1 MHHVSTTNNPPLL
14 IGQLCE
20 RLGYQRRQPLE
31 KVWNLAFQGEAM
43 PKDHES
49 IQPEKVVL
57 FLRFFLTQNAQG
69 RSASF
74 YDRANELLS
83 EYTGA
88 KEVVP
93 THNNVTAQQEKEVI
107 ELPIEDSQANTTSF
121 KEVVSRIR
129 DFSIL
134 ALYFIVVVGHGILV
148 WYDCSQIWGMPG
160 TIAGG
165 IGFAIILAA
174 FLMATDKTRERTSE
188 SALTF
193 VAFVDVASIFVH
205 YPVFSGYDVA
215 NWITTLC
222 ICVFIPCMSWG
233 ALYLFRVFKLD

>member
-1 MHHVSTTNNPPLL
+1 MHHVSTTNKPPLL

-31 KVWNLAFQGEAM
+31 KVWNVAFDGEAM
-43 PKDHES
+43 PKDHEA

-74 YDRANELLS
+74 YDRANELLLQ
-83 EYTGA
+83 YTGS
-88 KEVVP
+88 KEVLPTQNDVVP
-93 THNNVTAQQEKEVI
+93 QSEKEVI
-107 ELPIEDSQANTTSF
+107 ELPIEDSQTNATSF
-121 KEVVSRIR
+121 IEVVSRIR

-193 VAFVDVASIFVH
+193 VAFVDIASIFVH

-215 NWITTLC
+215 NWITTVC

-233 ALYLFRVFKLD
+233 ALYLFRDFKLD

>member
-1 MHHVSTTNNPPLL
+1 MHHVSTTNKPPLL

-31 KVWNLAFQGEAM
+31 KVWNVAFDGEAM
-43 PKDHES
+43 PKDHEA

-74 YDRANELLS
+74 YDRANELLLQ
-83 EYTGA
+83 YTGA

-93 THNNVTAQQEKEVI
+93 THNNVAIQQEKEVI
-107 ELPIEDSQANTTSF
+107 ELPIEDSQTSATGF

-205 YPVFSGYDVA
+205 YPVFSGYQVA
-215 NWITTLC
+215 NWITTVC

-233 ALYLFRVFKLD
+233 ALYLFRDFKLD

>member
-1 MHHVSTTNNPPLL
+1 MHHVSTTNKPPLL

-43 PKDHES
+43 PKDHEA
-49 IQPEKVVL
+49 IQPEKVIS
-57 FLRFFLTQNAQG
+57 FLQFFLTQNAQG

-74 YDRANELLS
+74 YDRANELLL

-88 KEVVP
+88 KEVIS
-93 THNNVTAQQEKEVI
+93 THNNVVPQPEKEVI
-107 ELPIEDSQANTTSF
+107 ELPIEDSQTNATSF
-121 KEVVSRIR
+121 REVVSRIR

-193 VAFVDVASIFVH
+193 VAFVDIASIFVH

-215 NWITTLC
+215 NWITTVC

-233 ALYLFRVFKLD
+233 ALYLFRDFKLD